1 LHTTRAHRAAGTR
14 NRVSRLGTSARR
26 VALNEMLRC
35 ICRRVDEPRQALSKP
50 VDLNGV
56 GNEKNAS
63 DVGTDFWIRA
73 RLDGR
78 ARACE
83 PCHHL
88 RARHSSAPGSA
99 IEARIGP
106 RHSIAVLILEA
117 TSGPTRVALC
127 LAAVA
132 FVTPAAPLGDEL
144 RNDLTHVFA
153 VATIALIGW
162 IFIRAVDLISA
173 QYLLRYHEDITENL
187 LARKHVTQVR
197 VFKRVIDAVVVI
209 IAVSTALM
217 TFDSVRQYGVS
228 LFASAGAAGLVV
240 GLAARPLL
248 SNLIAGIQIAITQ
261 PIRIEDAVIIENEWG
276 WVEDI
281 TSTYVVIRLWD
292 WRRMVV
298 PLSYFIERPFQ
309 NWTRDAASL
318 IGSVILHVDYA
329 ADVPRIRSYLEQ
341 AVRETKRWDG
351 AVVNLQVVDTDQQ
364 TIQLRA
370 LVSARNAPQSWN
382 LRCEIRE
389 KMLAFLRK
397 EMPEALPRQRADVS
411 SPLAVYEDF
420 AGPRAMARAGREH

>member
-1 LHTTRAHRAAGTR
+1 MKNMTATLEQTFGFMPDWLIGLVVVCLAIACALLIHGVVRALVKRA
-14 NRVSRLGTSARR
+14 
-26 VALNEMLRC
+26 
-35 ICRRVDEPRQALSKP
+35 
-50 VDLNGV
+50 
-56 GNEKNAS
+56 
-63 DVGTDFWIRA
+63 
-73 RLDGR
+73 
-78 ARACE
+78 
-83 PCHHL
+83 
-88 RARHSSAPGSA
+88 
-99 IEARIGP
+99 IGP
-106 RHSIAVLILEA
+106 RRSIAVQILEA
-117 TSGPTRVALC
+117 TSGPTRGALC

-162 IFIRAVDLISA
+162 IFIRAVDLIST
-173 QYLLRYHEDITENL
+173 QYLLRYHDSIAENL

-197 VFKRVIDAVVVI
+197 VFKRVIDTLVI
-209 IAVSTALM
+209 VFAISASLM

-228 LFASAGAAGLVV
+228 LFASAGAAGIVV

-281 TSTYVVIRLWD
+281 ASTYVVIRLWD

-341 AVRETKRWDG
+341 AVSESKRWDK
-351 AVVNLQVVDTDQQ
+351 AVVNLQVVDTDQR
-364 TIQLRA
+364 TMQLRA
-370 LVSARNAPQSWN
+370 LVSARNAPESWD

-389 KMLAFLRK
+389 KLLAFMRK

-411 SPLAVYEDF
+411 PPLAVYEDF
-420 AGPRAMARAGREH
+420 IEPRATARAGREH